1 MAATRKRAG
10 ASPARGRASAGT
22 DAGREVIDARRLR
35 RMMFDTAGLAVWSL
49 EPDEQGVRP
58 TAELALLIGRHG
70 DVLSLTELGQAL
82 AGPEGAEGFVS
93 AIGAARRGERVE
105 PMEHVGASGLRLRT
119 SFSSEPTAPGLP
131 AAVIGMSQDV
141 SHAPDRRDLTRARME
156 QMAASTRVSPGPS
169 ALFDCAGCCK
179 AASPA
184 WEAITNS
191 AARDYVGLRIEELA
205 PGVSDQVV
213 QMHILVR
220 QGTALINEAEEC
232 YVDETGRQRWL
243 QCEYRPMRSLDGEQL
258 GYVVHGREITA
269 LVNTRREAQ
278 VNAERLKIALNAA
291 RAGVYETDFK
301 NQTFWCSS
309 EFTDVVGR
317 ALTFEEASGICWPI
331 THPDDVPWVRE
342 RVARR
347 RAGTVENPAPDEGP
361 MDFRAVLPNGES
373 RWVQI
378 QAELHRDAAGAP
390 DKIVGLVLDVDARK
404 RQELALAEA
413 KREAQ
418 ENAERLRLAL
428 DATRAGVFETDFLN
442 QRFWCSPEFEG
453 IMGRSLTFEEATQ
466 PVMPVIHPDD
476 HPIALRMLAAGRGTS
491 NIDPHEV
498 RVVLPNGDV
507 RWVDLRAVIHR
518 TEDGR
523 VWKGVGVVL
532 DIDARKR
539 QELALQEARLQ
550 AQQNAE
556 RLGMALDA
564 AKAGVFETDFVNR
577 TFWSS
582 PEFEQIIGQPLTYDV
597 AAMRVWPMFHQ
608 DDHQA
613 VFEVVHAALET
624 LTIGPF
630 EVRVVLPNGDS
641 RWIDLRS
648 VVHRSEDGKT
658 AKVVGLILDID
669 TRKRQ
674 ELALEEARELAQVN
688 AERLGLALNAAKA
701 GVFET
706 DFKRKTFWRSPEFR
720 EVMGRE
726 VTYEEAARPDWQCVH
741 DDDRPLLGDWQA
753 KARKTGVLEPLEF
766 RIHLPSGDYR
776 WVEACGKVRVDANGE
791 FEKVLGLFIDIDERK
806 RQELIINEARLEL
819 QKTADRLRVAL
830 DAGQAG
836 VFETDFRN
844 RTFWCSRQFA
854 EIIGR
859 ELTFEEAS
867 QRSWPMTHPEDAL
880 RVAETVAQG
889 GGTRK
894 FGMVQSRVI
903 LPDGAVRWVDTC
915 AELHWHKDGS
925 LDKVF
930 GLVMNIDERK
940 HQELQLIEAQRA
952 AEAATEAKSQFLA
965 NMSHEI
971 RTPMNGV
978 LGVLHLLQREPLS
991 AEAGKML
998 NEAQACGQMLAQLLN
1013 DVIDFSK
1020 IEAGRL
1026 ELTPE
1031 PLDVADTLQSV
1042 AGMLRPQAVDK
1053 GLELRTVVS
1062 GDGGWIMADPVRLRQ
1077 ALFNLIGNAV
1087 KFTNHGSVEVR
1098 LFVSNDRA
1106 GVRRVRFEIQD
1117 TGVGIRA
1124 DAQKHLFQRFHQA
1137 DGSTARE
1144 FGGSGL
1150 GLAITRTLAEMMGG
1164 EVGFVSMPG
1173 EGSTFWFDV
1182 PAPAADPP
1190 QLAEPGDALTAL
1202 DGLRVLVVEDNPTN
1216 RLVATKILEGLGA
1229 LVETAADGVFGLE
1242 AVRSRPYDLVLM
1254 DVQMPRMDGVEA
1266 TRRIRMLETPER
1278 TLKIIGLTA
1287 NALSHQRNDY
1297 LAAGMNGVASK
1308 PISPPALLAE
1318 IARVMNENESAANAA

>member
-1 MAATRKRAG
+1 
-10 ASPARGRASAGT
+10 
-22 DAGREVIDARRLR
+22 
-35 RMMFDTAGLAVWSL
+35 MFETAGLAVWSL
-49 EPDEQGVRP
+49 EPDEDGIRP
-58 TAELALLIGRHG
+58 TTELAQLIGCRSG
-70 DVLSLTELGQAL
+70 LLSIPEFAL
-82 AGPEGAEGFVS
+82 ALCGSEGAEAFVG
-93 AIGAARRGERVE
+93 AIAAARRGEPVE
-105 PMEHVGASGLRLRT
+105 SLEHLCASGRRLRT
-119 SFSSEPTAPGLP
+119 SLTSETAAPGCP
-131 AAVIGMSQDV
+131 ATVVGLSQDV
-141 SHAPDRRDLTRARME
+141 TNSPDRRDLSRARME
-156 QMAASTRVSPGPS
+156 QMAAATRVSPGPS
-169 ALFDCAGCCK
+169 ALFDCTGRCL

-184 WEAITNS
+184 WESLTTTSQRN
-191 AARDYVGLRIEELA
+191 YVGLRIEEIA
-205 PGVSDQVV
+205 PGVSDQII
-213 QMHILVR
+213 QMHRLVG
-220 QGTALINEAEEC
+220 QGTALINDAEEC
-232 YVDETGRQRWL
+232 YVDDSGRQRWL
-243 QCEYRPMRSLDGEQL
+243 QSEYRPMRSLDGEPL

-269 LVNTRREAQ
+269 LVRTRREAQ
-278 VNAERLKIALNAA
+278 VNADRLKVALKAA

-301 NQTFWCSS
+301 NRTFWSSS
-309 EFTDVVGR
+309 EFADVVGR
-317 ALTFEEASGICWPI
+317 TLTFEEASGRCWPI
-331 THPDDVPWVRE
+331 THPDDVPWVRA
-342 RVARR
+342 RVERR

-378 QAELHRDAAGAP
+378 QAELRCDETGEP
-390 DKIVGLVLDVDARK
+390 EKIIGLVLDIDARK

-413 KREAQ
+413 KQQAQ

-428 DATRAGVFETDFLN
+428 DAARAGVFETDFLN
-442 QRFWCSPEFEG
+442 RRFWCSPQFEE
-453 IMGRSLTFEEATQ
+453 IMGRALTFEEATE
-466 PVMPVIHPDD
+466 PVLPVIHPDD
-476 HPIALRMLAAGRGTS
+476 HQIALKAISAGHETS
-491 NIDPHEV
+491 NIEPHEV
-498 RVVLPNGDV
+498 RIVLPNGEI
-507 RWVDLRAVIHR
+507 RWVDLRAVVHR

-539 QELALQEARLQ
+539 QELALQQARLQ
-550 AQQNAE
+550 AQENAE
-556 RLGMALDA
+556 RLGMALEA
-564 AKAGVFETDFVNR
+564 ARAGVFETDFVNR

-582 PEFEQIIGQPLTYDV
+582 PEFEQIIGQPMTFDI
-597 AAMRVWPMFHQ
+597 AAQRVWPMFHQ
-608 DDHQA
+608 DDHPA
-613 VFEVVHAALET
+613 ALDVVHEALET
-624 LTIGPF
+624 LKLGPF
-630 EVRVVLPNGDS
+630 EARVVLPNGDS

-648 VVHRSEDGKT
+648 VVHKGEDGKT

-726 VTYEEAARPDWQCVH
+726 VTYEEAARPEWQCVH
-741 DDDRPLLGDWQA
+741 DDDRPLLADWQA
-753 KARKTGVLEPLEF
+753 NARMTGVLEPLEL

-776 WVEACGKVRVDANGE
+776 WVEACGKVRIDANGD

-806 RQELIINEARLEL
+806 RQELVIDEARLEV

-844 RTFWCSRQFA
+844 RTFWCSSQFA

-867 QRSWPMTHPEDAL
+867 QRCWPMTHPDDAA
-880 RVAETVAQG
+880 RVTETIAQG
-889 GGTRK
+889 GGSRK
-894 FGMVQSRVI
+894 FGMVQSRII

-915 AELHWHKDGS
+915 AELHWREDGS
-925 LDKVF
+925 LDRAV
-930 GLVMNIDERK
+930 GLVMNIEERK
-940 HQELQLIEAQRA
+940 QQELQLIEAQRA

-978 LGVLHLLQREPLS
+978 LGVLHLLEKEPQS
-991 AEAGKML
+991 ADAAKL
-998 NEAQACGQMLAQLLN
+998 LHEAQACGQMLAQLLN

-1042 AGMLRPQAVDK
+1042 AGMLRPLAVEK
-1053 GLELRTVVS
+1053 GLELRTVMS
-1062 GDGGWIMADPVRLRQ
+1062 GDDGWIMADPVRLRQ

-1087 KFTNHGSVEVR
+1087 KFTNEGSVEVR
-1098 LFVSNDRA
+1098 LTVANDRDA
-1106 GVRRVRFEIQD
+1106 VRRVRFEIQD

-1124 DAQKHLFQRFHQA
+1124 EAQRHLFQRFHQA

-1150 GLAITRTLAEMMGG
+1150 GLAITRTLAELMGG
-1164 EVGFVSMPG
+1164 EVGFISMQG

-1190 QLAEPGDALTAL
+1190 QLAQPGEALTAL

-1229 LVETAADGVFGLE
+1229 VVETAADGVFGLE
-1242 AVRSRPYDLVLM
+1242 AVQSSPYDLVLM

-1266 TRRIRMLETPER
+1266 TRRIRMLESPVR
-1278 TLKIIGLTA
+1278 ALRIIGLTA

-1318 IARVMNENESAANAA
+1318 ISRVLNEAEPSAANAA